1 VKAVQEVKLVL
12 RWEGFIEEVG
22 FEPGVKE

>member
-1 VKAVQEVKLVL
+1 MLVIF
-12 RWEGFIEEVG
+12 ETGG